1 MLAVGLV
8 DLGGEGGLVFV
19 EGDDRWEG
27 LAEEEIHFFQRNFE
41 SQKLCDYFHLVG
53 GGNEGVRSMF
63 HHGCTASFVEG
74 DGQNGG
80 GVEDNP
86 IHGMTRLR

>member
-1 MLAVGLV
+1 MKFGECEAGGIGVGKLMLAVGLV

-41 SQKLCDYFHLVG
+41 SQKL
-53 GGNEGVRSMF
+53 
-63 HHGCTASFVEG
+63 
-74 DGQNGG
+74 
-80 GVEDNP
+80 
-86 IHGMTRLR
+86 